1 MAFFLWARKYRG
13 VPRLMGACAKRN
25 SCHVWENLIEPPE
38 LQPAECSELRCCV
51 AKNGRGS
58 SRFTST
64 SPDDYKLAVGK
75 FVAVKASDFNKS
87 QQLSANAD
95 RRPSLGPISDFHPQ
109 IAIRERARLSE
120 GATRSNVE
128 FPAAVEL
135 ESYPVRQ
142 AILYNHQL

>member
-1 MAFFLWARKYRG
+1 MSKVEQNKALVGRWFTEFWGPK
-13 VPRLMGACAKRN
+13 V
-25 SCHVWENLIEPPE
+25 NLSAVDE
-38 LQPAECSELRCCV
+38 LAAPDMLLQYPA
-51 AKNGRGS
+51 
-58 SRFTST
+58 
-64 SPDDYKLAVGK
+64 
-75 FVAVKASDFNKS
+75 KASDFNKS

-128 FPAAVEL
+128 FPAAVGL